1 MTIQDGE
8 PALSRYHLK
17 SLVRLRFGH
26 SCRKARVTW
35 YPAIRSGQ
43 LADCESIRVILYV
56 PISSSI
62 PSARAAI
69 PKCRPICRAII
80 AVVSLTAYTAGIS
93 QLLPAV
99 IGAEAT
105 VAESGCPTVMS
116 CAVTAAYGP
125 CCCLTSTEP
134 SPSGTAG
141 LMAVGCALPDDYGIG
156 TLSLPSH
163 TVFTTAPLLRNEGPS
178 LLEWPLPSH
187 GPLHSSVS

>member
-43 LADCESIRVILYV
+43 LADCESIRIILYV

-93 QLLPAV
+93 QLLPAG
-99 IGAEAT
+99 IGHVGGTAT
-105 VAESGCPTVMS
+105 W
-116 CAVTAAYGP
+116 
-125 CCCLTSTEP
+125 P
-134 SPSGTAG
+134 SPGMGMRRMRRLIPPHMS
-141 LMAVGCALPDDYGIG
+141 
-156 TLSLPSH
+156 
-163 TVFTTAPLLRNEGPS
+163 E
-178 LLEWPLPSH
+178 
-187 GPLHSSVS
+187 